1 LDIVNSF
8 EIENEIFYYYD
19 LEKVIKNNTKLKKLP
34 IVLKILL
41 ESNLRKANSFQEFE
55 SIINIFTNRL
65 NSKIKFYPSRVIMQD
80 FTGVPALVDLA
91 SMRDVINQYGL
102 DPKEINPQVMVD
114 LVIDHSISI
123 SSFGS
128 NESSEI
134 NLEKELETYKD
145 RFKFVKWANNAFSNF
160 RVIPPGSGICH
171 QVNLEYLSTILH
183 VEKIE
188 EKYFL
193 YPETIVG
200 TDSHTTMINS
210 LGVLGWSVEGV
221 QAQSSMLGL
230 PISFNLPK
238 VVGVNLHGMLKEGI
252 TSSDLVLTLTS
263 MLKKHGVD
271 KKLVEFYGSGLK
283 YLTLEDRSIVSN
295 MAPEYG
301 AVCSFFAID
310 NQTISY
316 FNKTRDNEDY
326 GKLIKEYLKRQNL
339 FYNPEE
345 ILSYDEIIDLDLS
358 SLDPTIAGPKRPQD
372 RLEIKGLK
380 DIVITNKGKF
390 LRDADIVLA
399 AITSC
404 SSTSNPYLLIHAAL
418 VAKKAYEFG
427 LKVNSH
433 IKTSLAPGSLVVK
446 EYLEKLGLL
455 KYLEAIGFHIV
466 GYGCTTCYGNSG
478 ELDENVENEI
488 KQNNLNICSVTSGN
502 RNFEGKIHSLIK
514 SNYLMSPSLVIVYS
528 LIGTMKFDLFDG
540 VVGIID
546 DKDIRLKDLWPTN
559 QEVGEYMQQLD
570 YTLYKQIYKNIFKGN
585 QFWQNLEVPNT
596 STYNWDE
603 NSNYIQPSK
612 LFDELTKDKIN
623 IEKAGI
629 LAMLGDFISTDD
641 ISPLGQIPLYS
652 PAAKYLENRGVKS
665 FEYNTYASRR
675 GNSQIML
682 RGLFENIK
690 QNLMVSKEGGYTMD
704 YEAGEIVSI
713 YEKSEKYKTQNR
725 DLIIL
730 AGKDY
735 GVGSTRDWA
744 AKGTRLLGVKAVIAK
759 SFDPIHRLNLI
770 SFGVLPLEF
779 IDDDIKSLKLKGNE
793 EISIFS
799 DEIKEQSTV
808 IATIHKNGLDILVD
822 LKCRLENNEEVN
834 YYKNGGVLSYLLK
847 KMVK

>member
-1 LDIVNSF
+1 
-8 EIENEIFYYYD
+8 
-19 LEKVIKNNTKLKKLP
+19 
-34 IVLKILL
+34 
-41 ESNLRKANSFQEFE
+41 
-55 SIINIFTNRL
+55 
-65 NSKIKFYPSRVIMQD
+65 
-80 FTGVPALVDLA
+80 
-91 SMRDVINQYGL
+91 
-102 DPKEINPQVMVD
+102 
-114 LVIDHSISI
+114 
-123 SSFGS
+123 
-128 NESSEI
+128 
-134 NLEKELETYKD
+134 
-145 RFKFVKWANNAFSNF
+145 
-160 RVIPPGSGICH
+160 
-171 QVNLEYLSTILH
+171 
-183 VEKIE
+183 
-188 EKYFL
+188 
-193 YPETIVG
+193 
-200 TDSHTTMINS
+200 
-210 LGVLGWSVEGV
+210 
-221 QAQSSMLGL
+221 
-230 PISFNLPK
+230 
-238 VVGVNLHGMLKEGI
+238 
-252 TSSDLVLTLTS
+252 
-263 MLKKHGVD
+263 
-271 KKLVEFYGSGLK
+271 
-283 YLTLEDRSIVSN
+283 
-295 MAPEYG
+295 
-301 AVCSFFAID
+301 
-310 NQTISY
+310 
-316 FNKTRDNEDY
+316 
-326 GKLIKEYLKRQNL
+326 
-339 FYNPEE
+339 
-345 ILSYDEIIDLDLS
+345 
-358 SLDPTIAGPKRPQD
+358 
-372 RLEIKGLK
+372 
-380 DIVITNKGKF
+380 
-390 LRDADIVLA
+390 
-399 AITSC
+399 
-404 SSTSNPYLLIHAAL
+404 
-418 VAKKAYEFG
+418 
-427 LKVNSH
+427 
-433 IKTSLAPGSLVVK
+433 
-446 EYLEKLGLL
+446 
-455 KYLEAIGFHIV
+455 
-466 GYGCTTCYGNSG
+466 
-478 ELDENVENEI
+478 
-488 KQNNLNICSVTSGN
+488 
-502 RNFEGKIHSLIK
+502 
-514 SNYLMSPSLVIVYS
+514 MSPSLVIVYS

-713 YEKSEKYKTQNR
+713 YEKSEKYKTKNR

-799 DEIKEQSTV
+799 DEIKEHSTV